1 VNTEPGS
8 RDRFGL
14 IFALLSASFL
24 LSAFAAQRRT
34 RALPALLYVV
44 ALLLMLRP
52 RWLPGPQWRW
62 PSWILLAGGLVGGIA
77 EAVTNNR
84 ILRGAT
90 SLWLAGLLAF
100 SIIVLMWRVLVRSKV
115 VTLSTIFGALSGY
128 LLIGFTFAALLGAVS
143 ALQHGP
149 LFAQNQPA
157 NAATI
162 QYFAFVTMTTTGYG
176 DFVAAGEPAR
186 TLAVADALLGQI
198 FLVTLVAR
206 LVSIFG
212 TSREG

>member
-1 VNTEPGS
+1 VNSEHGP

-24 LSAFAAQRRT
+24 LSAFVSLHRG
-34 RALPALLYVV
+34 RALPSLLYVV

-62 PSWILLAGGLVGGIA
+62 PSWVLLAGGLAGGIA
-77 EAVTNNR
+77 EAVTENR
-84 ILRGAT
+84 LVRGVTA
-90 SLWLAGLLAF
+90 LWLAALLGY
-100 SIIVLMWRVLVRSKV
+100 SIVVLMWRVLVRSRV

-128 LLIGFTFAALLGAVS
+128 LLIGFTFTALLSAVNS
-143 ALQHGP
+143 LQHSP

-157 NAATI
+157 NPATI

-176 DFVAAGEPAR
+176 DFVAAGEPGR
-186 TLAVADALLGQI
+186 TLAVADALIGQI

-212 TSREG
+212 TSREE

>member
-1 VNTEPGS
+1 VNAEPGS
-8 RDRFGL
+8 RDRYGL
-14 IFALLSASFL
+14 IFALLSVSFL
-24 LSAFAAQRRT
+24 LSAFAARHRA

-52 RWLPGPQWRW
+52 GWLPGPRWRY
-62 PSWILLAGGLVGGIA
+62 PSWILLAGGLAGGIA
-77 EAVTNNR
+77 EAVTENR
-84 ILRGAT
+84 ILRGVT
-90 SLWLAGLLAF
+90 SLWLAVLLGF

-115 VTLSTIFGALSGY
+115 VTLQTIFGALSGY
-128 LLIGFTFAALLGAVS
+128 LLIGFAFAALLGALS
-143 ALQHGP
+143 NLQHGP

-157 NAATI
+157 NPATI

-212 TSREG
+212 TSRDT

>member
-1 VNTEPGS
+1 MNAERGS

-24 LSAFAAQRRT
+24 LSAFAARHRG
-34 RALPALLYVV
+34 RAVPLLLYVV
-44 ALLLMLRP
+44 ALLLVLR
-52 RWLPGPQWRW
+52 RGQLPGPRWRW
-62 PSWILLAGGLVGGIA
+62 PSWILLAGGLVGGVG
-77 EAVTNNR
+77 EAVTENR
-84 ILRGAT
+84 TLRGVT
-90 SLWLAGLLAF
+90 SLWLAVLLGF
-100 SIIVLMWRVLVRSKV
+100 SIIVLMWRILVRSKV
-115 VTLSTIFGALSGY
+115 VTLQTILGALSGY
-128 LLIGFTFAALLGAVS
+128 LLIGFAFAALLGAVG

-157 NAATI
+157 TSATI
-162 QYFAFVTMTTTGYG
+162 QYFAFITMTTTGYG

-186 TLAVADALLGQI
+186 TLAVADALTGQI

-212 TSREG
+212 INREG